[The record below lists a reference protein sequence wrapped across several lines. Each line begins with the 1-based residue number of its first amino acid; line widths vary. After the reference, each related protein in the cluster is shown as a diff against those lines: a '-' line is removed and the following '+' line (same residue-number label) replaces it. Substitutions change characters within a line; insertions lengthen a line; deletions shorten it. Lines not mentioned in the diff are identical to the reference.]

1 MTVHHIDVATGRYM
15 VDVTHRTRAM
25 GMMVTVMAVPLAG
38 VCVAMMVMTTIM
50 SPVGVHRMPRPHR
63 MVAVMPFAISVT
75 LAPSM
80 FPMALALPLPGLGML
95 AIAFHLRAMIATL
108 VIGAGQSRTEDQ
120 RHGQQQGGNQ
130 VLAVFHDDPPS
141 EVLWVSGPILTTGT
155 ESILNRPAVLSSPPM
170 NPSRRDAACP
180 LCGHADSRPYHQDRR
195 RVYRQ
200 CPRCALVFVPSAFH
214 LAPEAEKAEY
224 DRHENALDDPGY
236 RRFLSRMAEPMLA
249 RLPPAASGLDFG
261 CGPAPLLA
269 ELFRQ
274 AGHRM
279 ALYDLYYANNPDAL
293 TGRYDFITCT
303 ETLEHLARPAGT
315 FARWLDLLAP
325 GGLLGIMTKRVQD
338 HAAFTRWHY
347 IHDPTHIAFY
357 AEASFMFLAREH
369 GLALEV
375 IGPDVVILQ
384 KNPHRSGA

>member
-1 MTVHHIDVATGRYM
+1 
-15 VDVTHRTRAM
+15 
-25 GMMVTVMAVPLAG
+25 
-38 VCVAMMVMTTIM
+38 
-50 SPVGVHRMPRPHR
+50 
-63 MVAVMPFAISVT
+63 
-75 LAPSM
+75 
-80 FPMALALPLPGLGML
+80 
-95 AIAFHLRAMIATL
+95 
-108 VIGAGQSRTEDQ
+108 
-120 RHGQQQGGNQ
+120 
-130 VLAVFHDDPPS
+130 
-141 EVLWVSGPILTTGT
+141 
-155 ESILNRPAVLSSPPM
+155 M

-224 DRHENALDDPGY
+224 DRHENALDAPGY

-279 ALYDLYYANNPDAL
+279 AVYDLYYANNPDAL

-315 FARWLDLLAP
+315 LARWLDLLAP
-325 GGLLGIMTKRVQD
+325 GGLLGIMTKRVRD
-338 HAAFTRWHY
+338 HAAFSRWHY
-347 IHDPTHIAFY
+347 IQDPTHIAFY
-357 AEASFMFLAREH
+357 ADATFEFLAREY

-375 IGPDVVILQ
+375 IGPDVVIMQ
-384 KNPHRSGA
+384 KKPHRPGA